1 MAVDTNPNSTSPD
14 PSKAPLKDQKKKKH
28 AKKEEDL
35 VSSIHSPLEEIRPS
49 TGSILS
55 IPKSLKYLKSHYP
68 FLCAFFEKLT
78 KDSDVQRN
86 GWPIVDMMD
95 LVNQIVAFQM
105 KHNAEHEAV
114 DILTEVESVDLLTE
128 HVDETNYKRTCLY
141 LTSYSRYTFPGVDDI
156 TALRTAYT
164 IYLNFKDYTSSLR
177 VALFFEDI
185 QSVKRVFTNCEDL
198 LQKKQ
203 FCYIIA
209 RHGMVLELDDEM
221 AEEDEDREA
230 LQDIINN
237 CKLSEGY
244 LSVARDLEVMEPK
257 SPEDIYKDKF
267 MTVPSE
273 FSSGSSSGDWIF
285 KNKEHGKASAVS
297 SLGMISL
304 WDIDS
309 GLAQIDKCLYS
320 DDNQIVAGALLAVGI
335 VTCGIKNEYEPAL
348 ALLHGFTNKNDTT
361 IRIGAIMGLG
371 IAYAGSRKV
380 EDYSK
385 DTSDYLHIFNEK
397 IRRFCDVI
405 LRSLAFAGT
414 GDVDQIQVLQRYCA
428 EDTVKNELHQGP
440 AVLGI
445 ALVGMAEEVGIDMAI
460 RALEHF
466 LQYGGQNIRRAV
478 PLALGLLC
486 ISNPKMNVR
495 DTLSRLSHDSD
506 GEVSMAAII
515 SLGLIG
521 AGTNNGRIAKMLRD
535 LIRYYDGEA
544 KHLFCPRMLLT
555 VDENLKPIPV
565 LVRVGKAVDVV
576 AQAGRP
582 RTVTSFQTFTT
593 PVILGAGERAELATE
608 KGPDGMTQ

>member
-35 VSSIHSPLEEIRPS
+35 KKFAD
-49 TGSILS
+49 ILS
-55 IPKSLKYLKSHYP
+55 VLAMTMDMGEQESLKY
-68 FLCAFFEKLT
+68 KLLGT
-78 KDSDVQRN
+78 TEDIGSW
-86 GWPIVDMMD
+86 G
-95 LVNQIVAFQM
+95 
-105 KHNAEHEAV
+105 HEYV
-114 DILTEVESVDLLTE
+114 
-128 HVDETNYKRTCLY
+128 
-141 LTSYSRYTFPGVDDI
+141 RYTFPGVDDI

-185 QSVKRVFTNCEDL
+185 Q
-198 LQKKQ
+198 
-203 FCYIIA
+203 
-209 RHGMVLELDDEM
+209 GMVLELDDEM
-221 AEEDEDREA
+221 AEEDEDRKA

-244 LSVARDLEVMEPK
+244 LSVARDLE
-257 SPEDIYKDKF
+257 DKF

-285 KNKEHGKASAVS
+285 KNKEHGKASAVA

-309 GLAQIDKCLYS
+309 GLAQIDNCLYS

-348 ALLHGFTNKNDTT
+348 ALLHGFTNKGDTT

-380 EDYSK
+380 ELGISLDQILCDATTPVEVLAFTAISLGLVFVGSCNEMLEQTFINLLKKHREDALNDSLIRFLPVALGLLFLGKEDYSK
-385 DTSDYLHIFNEK
+385 ATSDYLHIFNEK

-428 EDTVKNELHQGP
+428 EDIVKNELHQGP

-582 RTVTSFQTFTT
+582 RTVTGFQTFTT

-608 KGPDGMTQ
+608 K